1 MIESTPPTPKLLLT
15 TKEAASALSMSERT
29 LWGLAD
35 TGAIRR
41 VRFGTGKRPA
51 VRYHV
56 DDLNRWIDSC
66 KDYDSI
72 DSISQS

>member
-1 MIESTPPTPKLLLT
+1 MIGAIPPTPKLLLT
-15 TKEAASALSMSERT
+15 SREAAEALSMSERT

-35 TGAIRR
+35 SGAIRR
-41 VRFGTGKRPA
+41 VRFGTGKRPS

-66 KDYDSI
+66 KDNNSI
-72 DSISQS
+72 DSISQT